1 MSGFFDRERFARDHR
16 WAPGRMS
23 EYLDGDLASSARARM
38 ERHIGDCEECRRLLD
53 GLRRTLDGLHRL
65 SGSRERVDGR
75 KLAAAV
81 RVRLNEPP
89 AS

>member
-1 MSGFFDRERFARDHR
+1 
-16 WAPGRMS
+16 MS

>member
-1 MSGFFDRERFARDHR
+1 
-16 WAPGRMS
+16 MS

-38 ERHIGDCEECRRLLD
+38 ERHVGDCVEGRRLLD

-65 SGSRERVDGR
+65 SGSSERVDGV